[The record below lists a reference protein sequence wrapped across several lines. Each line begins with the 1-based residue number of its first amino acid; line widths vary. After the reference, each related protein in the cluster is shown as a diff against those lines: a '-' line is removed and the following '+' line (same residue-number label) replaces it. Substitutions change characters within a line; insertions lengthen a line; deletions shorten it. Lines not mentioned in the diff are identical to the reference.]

1 LNHLDDARSLC
12 EQLIGRGHDDTFIH
26 LNLFAIATLRHD
38 KQALSREY
46 EWAKRH
52 PDDIPMLYDQA
63 KAEAAMGEVNRSTEL
78 FEEAAKLTAARGD
91 SEEAANVLAT
101 SAEINSEMGRTA
113 LAQKESE
120 EAVRLGKSQT
130 ALFGTDRRV
139 RWLTSAEAVPHV

>member
-1 LNHLDDARSLC
+1 
-12 EQLIGRGHDDTFIH
+12 
-26 LNLFAIATLRHD
+26 
-38 KQALSREY
+38 
-46 EWAKRH
+46 
-52 PDDIPMLYDQA
+52 MLYDQA